1 VNIMNWKTLAF
12 ASALALG
19 LGAAANAEETTGAV
33 TAVDVAALT
42 VTLDDGNTYDF
53 SKPECRADAACN
65 LTTVEVGDMVT
76 ITWDMVQD
84 KRMGQQ
90 ISPQ

>member
-1 VNIMNWKTLAF
+1 MNWKTLAF

-19 LGAAANAEETTGAV
+19 LGAAANAEETVGAI
-33 TAVDVAALT
+33 TAVDAAALT

-53 SKPECRADAACN
+53 NYPECRAAAECN
-65 LTTVEVGDMVT
+65 LTTFNVGDQVT
-76 ITWDMVQD
+76 ITWDTIQD

-90 ISPQ
+90 ISPVHQ

>member
-1 VNIMNWKTLAF
+1 MNWKTLAF

-19 LGAAANAEETTGAV
+19 LGAAANADEAMGAV
-33 TAVDVAALT
+33 TAIDTTALT

-65 LTTVEVGDMVT
+65 LSTFEVGDMVV
-76 ITWDMVQD
+76 IVWDLVQD
-84 KRMGQQ
+84 KRMGQT
-90 ISPQ
+90 ISSQ

>member
-1 VNIMNWKTLAF
+1 MNWKTLAF

-19 LGAAANAEETTGAV
+19 LGAAANADEATGAV
-33 TAVDVAALT
+33 TAIDTAALT

-65 LTTVEVGDMVT
+65 LATFNVGDKVV
-76 ITWDMVQD
+76 IVWDMVQD
-84 KRMGQQ
+84 KRMGQT
-90 ISPQ
+90 ISSQ